1 MDSLPFLCQPKSEGI
16 QPCPGS
22 ALAFPRQGMWSSP
35 SNFPAWPCKASTCLS
50 FHSTAGH
57 GNICN
62 SSPNQSGFGQ
72 ELLFPGMALP
82 AQIWRFLSDFIH
94 LEPSC
99 LALGNL
105 PSARQWKFHNMTWL
119 ISIVCHPIILASKA
133 QMGILSWLN
142 LFDPTKFTVQNSKV
156 LWFIL
161 PCTGTP
167 SPCKPKGNIFP
178 MGSPKLSQA
187 LANLLAKKLPS
198 SGMPSSQTL
207 LWRK

>member
-72 ELLFPGMALP
+72 ELLFQAWHCQHRFDGFYQISSIWSHHAWPWGICLQPGQAMKIP
-82 AQIWRFLSDFIH
+82 QHD
-94 LEPSC
+94 
-99 LALGNL
+99 LANF
-105 PSARQWKFHNMTWL
+105 ST
-119 ISIVCHPIILASKA
+119 VCHPIILASKA
-133 QMGILSWLN
+133 QMGILS
-142 LFDPTKFTVQNSKV
+142 
-156 LWFIL
+156 
-161 PCTGTP
+161 
-167 SPCKPKGNIFP
+167 
-178 MGSPKLSQA
+178 
-187 LANLLAKKLPS
+187 
-198 SGMPSSQTL
+198 
-207 LWRK
+207 